1 MKAWVLPSSQARY
14 PNEQLANV
22 DRDLLD

>member
-14 PNEQLANV
+14 SNEQLANV